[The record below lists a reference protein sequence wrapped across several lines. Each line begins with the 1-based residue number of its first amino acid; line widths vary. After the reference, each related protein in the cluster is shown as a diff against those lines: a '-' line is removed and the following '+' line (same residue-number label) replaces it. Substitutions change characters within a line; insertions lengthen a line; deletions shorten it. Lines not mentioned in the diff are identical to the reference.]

1 MRHVSLY
8 NFNDMSNVRK
18 TIVEWFGYT
27 RKERRG
33 SVILLILIFITL
45 IAKHIL
51 VNDHS
56 DNYLTS
62 SYVQIP
68 VMEDADIVIYDS
80 VIEKRE
86 QTKTVIKREIVEL
99 NSCDSAA
106 LEALPGIGPVLSARI
121 IRYRNLLGGF
131 YDVGQLREVYGLSEE
146 TFSLIEGRVRVDTSL
161 VQRVSVNFAEYGTL
175 LRMPYLEKEDVDN
188 IMRYKRIKGKISS
201 MAELVDDEVI
211 SSSTAKKISCYFEFE
226 E

>member
-1 MRHVSLY
+1 M
-8 NFNDMSNVRK
+8 RK

-27 RKERRG
+27 RKERIG

-188 IMRYKRIKGKISS
+188 IMRY
-201 MAELVDDEVI
+201 
-211 SSSTAKKISCYFEFE
+211 
-226 E
+226 

>member
-1 MRHVSLY
+1 
-8 NFNDMSNVRK
+8 MSNVRK

-27 RKERRG
+27 RRERRG
-33 SVILLILIFITL
+33 SVILLVLIFITIVAKYVVANKYSGHYL
-45 IAKHIL
+45 IS
-51 VNDHS
+51 N
-56 DNYLTS
+56 
-62 SYVQIP
+62 YVQIP
-68 VMEDADIVIYDS
+68 VMEDIEAVIYDS

-86 QTKTVIKREIVEL
+86 QTKSVIKREVVEL

-131 YDVGQLREVYGLSEE
+131 YDVGQLKEVYGLSEE
-146 TFSLIEGRVRVDTSL
+146 TYSLIVGRVRVDTSY
-161 VQRVSVNFAEYGTL
+161 VQRVDVNSAEYGTL

-188 IMRYKRIKGKISS
+188 IMRYKRIKGKIGS
-201 MAELVDDEVI
+201 MAELEEDEVI
-211 SSSTAKKISCYFEFE
+211 SSSTAKKVSHYLEFE

>member
-1 MRHVSLY
+1 MRHVSLL

-33 SVILLILIFITL
+33 SVILLVLIFITL

-56 DNYLTS
+56 DKYLTS

-68 VMEDADIVIYDS
+68 VMEDIDAVIYDS

-86 QTKTVIKREIVEL
+86 QTKPVIKREIVEL

-131 YDVGQLREVYGLSEE
+131 YDVGQLKEVYGLSEE
-146 TFSLIEGRVRVDTSL
+146 TYFLIEGRVKVDTSF
-161 VQRVSVNFAEYGTL
+161 VKRVAINSAEYGTL
-175 LRMPYLEKEDVDN
+175 LRMPYFEKEDVDN
-188 IMRYKRIKGKISS
+188 IMRYKRIKGKIGS
-201 MAELVDDEVI
+201 MAELEGDEVI
-211 SSSTAKKISCYFEFE
+211 SSSTAKKVSHYLEFE

>member
-1 MRHVSLY
+1 
-8 NFNDMSNVRK
+8 MSNVRK

-27 RKERRG
+27 RRERRG
-33 SVILLILIFITL
+33 SVILLVLIFITL

-56 DNYLTS
+56 DKYLTS

-68 VMEDADIVIYDS
+68 VMEDDGVVVYDS

-86 QTKTVIKREIVEL
+86 QTKPVIKREVVEL
-99 NSCDSAA
+99 NSCDSAT

-131 YDVGQLREVYGLSEE
+131 YDVGQLKEVYGLSEE
-146 TFSLIEGRVRVDTSL
+146 TYSLIVGRVRVDTSY
-161 VQRVSVNFAEYGTL
+161 VQRVDVNSAEYGTL

-188 IMRYKRIKGKISS
+188 IMRYKRIKGKIGS
-201 MAELVDDEVI
+201 MAELEEDEVI
-211 SSSTAKKISCYFEFE
+211 SSSTAKKVSHYLEFE